1 MRRSIPSLLLL
12 ALLAACGPSSQA
24 EPPAIPPAP
33 AASTK
38 APAPAPTASA
48 PPAPDPG
55 PPAPEA
61 CGELGCQL
69 FDTPEAAFAAILAD
83 KPLVVGIGESHAQKG
98 SEGVPSS
105 TRRFTEKLLP
115 MLAGKASDLVL
126 EIWVS
131 EGKCGKEKEKQVAEQ
146 QKPVTQSQAQN
157 NQNEFVTLGDAAY
170 ALGVKPHILKASC
183 ADYDAIAKA
192 GPDSVIVM
200 LEMITR
206 LMDEKVRALLT
217 RNAAAGAD
225 KIVLTYGGAL
235 HNDLVPRPG
244 REKWS
249 FGPGLAATTQGRY
262 AEVDLIVPEFIQD
275 SDAWKALPWYPHY
288 DKNAHPTKTTLFRP
302 AKGSFVLI
310 FPRS

>member
-1 MRRSIPSLLLL
+1 MAMRRSIPSLLL
-12 ALLAACGPSSQA
+12 ALLAACGPSGQA
-24 EPPAIPPAP
+24 EPPVLPPTPAP
-33 AASTK
+33 ST
-38 APAPAPTASA
+38 AAPAPTASA
-48 PPAPDPG
+48 APAEASQ
-55 PPAPEA
+55 PPAPES

-69 FDTPEAAFAAILAD
+69 FDTPEAAFAAILAE

-98 SEGVPSS
+98 AEGVPSS

-115 MLAGKASDLVL
+115 MLAGKATDIVL

-131 EGKCGKEKEKQVAEQ
+131 EGKCGPEKEKQVAEQ
-146 QKPVTQSQAQN
+146 QKPVTQNQAQT
-157 NQNEFVTLGDAAY
+157 NQNEFVTLGDAAF
-170 ALGVKPHILKASC
+170 AMGVKPHILKATC
-183 ADYDAIAKA
+183 ADYDAIVKA

-206 LMDEKVRALLT
+206 LMDEKVKALLA
-217 RNAAAGAD
+217 RNASAGAE

-235 HNDLVPRPG
+235 HNDLVAKPG
-244 REKWS
+244 REKWT
-249 FGPGLAATTQGRY
+249 FGPDLSATTQGRY

-275 SDAWKALPWYPHY
+275 SDSWKALPWYPHY

>member
-1 MRRSIPSLLLL
+1 MRRSIPPLLV
-12 ALLAACGPSSQA
+12 ALLAACGPSGQA
-24 EPPAIPPAP
+24 ASPSLPPAP
-33 AASTK
+33 AASAV
-38 APAPAPTASA
+38 APPPAPTTSTTA
-48 PPAPDPG
+48 PEAPK
-55 PPAPEA
+55 PPAPER
-61 CGELGCQL
+61 CGELDCQL
-69 FDTPEAAFAAILAD
+69 FDTPEAAFAAILAEN
-83 KPLVVGIGESHAQKG
+83 PVVLGIGESHAQKSAG
-98 SEGVPSS
+98 GVPSS
-105 TRRFTEKLLP
+105 TRHFTEQFLP
-115 MLAGKASDLVL
+115 MLAGKASDVVL

-146 QKPVTQSQAQN
+146 QKPVTQNQAQN

-170 ALGVKPHILKASC
+170 KLGVKPHILKASC
-183 ADYDAIAKA
+183 ADYDAIVKA
-192 GPDSVIVM
+192 GDDSVIVM

-206 LMDEKVRALLT
+206 LMDEKVKALVA
-217 RNAAAGAD
+217 RNASAGAERM
-225 KIVLTYGGAL
+225 VLTYAGAL

-249 FGPGLAATTQGRY
+249 FGPDLSAFTQGRY

-288 DKNAHPTKTTLFRP
+288 DRNAHPTKTTLFRP